1 MNNARKNQ
9 KSVEGVERALS
20 LFVGTILCFFF
31 TASAQ
36 IDSAANQRIFD
47 AQLNGLLQEA
57 LSGNPSL
64 KAAGYKV
71 AAATASAD
79 AKKSL
84 DPPQAGVEFYQAP
97 INSFPNPFKNQMEVD
112 YSLQQML
119 PFPGKLSAMSNAE
132 KKRSEM
138 LNADKRILA
147 DDLVRDVKTAFY
159 ELYLIDRKKEI
170 LIEKRSLL
178 KNFEEIA
185 RKQYE
190 VGMGTQSDILRAQ
203 TEVSLIVKDSIELE
217 QNRISALA
225 MINTLRNKPTDAAVP
240 LLPEIRPPSL
250 QLAID
255 TIMSFAEANR
265 PELASMKLNTAMQ
278 QAELTAAKKE
288 FYPDFMVRGTYKQ
301 MIDVPD
307 DWALMVGLSI
317 PVAPWSLKKF
327 LAGTRSSEALVSQST
342 QEYNA
347 MRTMVASQVRDAV
360 AKVES
365 NQAQIQIIRQ
375 TIIPQ
380 ATQTLQSVIAAYQ
393 TGKQDFLMLIDA
405 ERMLLMAKQDY
416 HMAVMNLLASQ
427 AQLERAVGLSLV
439 EIAQSLTG
447 GRQ

>member
-9 KSVEGVERALS
+9 KGASGLKRAVS
-20 LFVGTILCFFF
+20 LFAGIILCIFF

-36 IDSAANQRIFD
+36 VDSVANQQIFD
-47 AQLNGLLQEA
+47 TQLHELLQEV

-71 AAATASAD
+71 AVASA
-79 AKKSL
+79 ASKKSL
-84 DPPQAGVEFYQAP
+84 DPPQVGVEFYQAP

-119 PFPGKLSAMSNAE
+119 PFPGKLSAMSSAE

-138 LNADKRILA
+138 LDADKQTLA
-147 DDLVRDVKTAFY
+147 DDLIRDVKTAYY
-159 ELYLIDRKKEI
+159 ELYFIDRKKEI
-170 LIEKRSLL
+170 LLEKRGLL

-190 VGMGTQSDILRAQ
+190 VGIGTQSDILRAQ
-203 TEVSLIVKDSIELE
+203 TEISLITKDSIDLE

-225 MINTLRNKPTDAAVP
+225 MINALRNKPMDAVIP
-240 LLPEIRPPSL
+240 LLPEIQSPSL
-250 QLAID
+250 QLIID
-255 TIMSFAEANR
+255 KIMSLAEVNR
-265 PELASMKLNTAMQ
+265 SELVSMKLNTAMQ
-278 QAELTAAKKE
+278 QAELRAAKKE

-301 MIDVPD
+301 MAENPD
-307 DWALMVGLSI
+307 YWALMVGLSI
-317 PVAPWSLKKF
+317 PVAPWSLKKYS
-327 LAGTRSSEALVSQST
+327 AGASSSEALVSQAT
-342 QEYNA
+342 QDYNA
-347 MRTMVASQVRDAV
+347 MHNMVASQVRDAV
-360 AKVES
+360 AKVEC

-416 HMAVMNLLASQ
+416 HMAVMNFLASQ
-427 AQLERAVGLSLV
+427 AQLERAVGLSIE
-439 EIAQSLTG
+439 EIGQSLKG

>member
-1 MNNARKNQ
+1 MNDTLKNQ
-9 KSVEGVERALS
+9 KCAGGLQRTSP
-20 LFVGTILCFFF
+20 FFIGTIFCIFF

-36 IDSAANQRIFD
+36 IDSAKNQHIFN
-47 AQLNGLLQEA
+47 AQLNALLQEA

-71 AAATASAD
+71 AAASASAA

-97 INSFPNPFKNQMEVD
+97 VSSFPNPLKNQMEVD

-138 LNADKRILA
+138 LDADRQTLA
-147 DDLVRDVKTAFY
+147 SDLVRDLKSACY
-159 ELYLIDRKKEI
+159 MLYLVDRRKEI
-170 LIEKRSLL
+170 LVEKRDLL
-178 KNFEEIA
+178 KNFEAIA

-190 VGMGTQSDILRAQ
+190 VGMGTQSDILRVQ
-203 TEVSLIVKDSIELE
+203 TEISLITKDSIILE
-217 QNRISALA
+217 QNRISAIA

-250 QLAID
+250 EFTLD
-255 TIMSFAEANR
+255 SIMLLAEANR

-278 QAELTAAKKE
+278 QAELRASKKE

-301 MIDVPD
+301 MMDLPD
-307 DWALMVGLSI
+307 NWALMVGLSI
-317 PVAPWSLKKF
+317 PVAPWSLAK
-327 LAGTRSSEALVSQST
+327 ASTGARSSEALVLQSA
-342 QEYNA
+342 EDYNA
-347 MRTMVASQVRDAV
+347 MRTMVASQVRDAL

-365 NQAQIQIIRQ
+365 NQAQIQITRQ

-380 ATQTLQSVIAAYQ
+380 ATQTLQSVVAAYQ
-393 TGKQDFLMLIDA
+393 TGKQDFLMVIDA
-405 ERMLLMAKQDY
+405 ERMLLMAKEDY

-427 AQLERAVGLSLV
+427 AQLERTVGLSLD
-439 EIAQSLTG
+439 EILTG

>member
-1 MNNARKNQ
+1 MNNARKT
-9 KSVEGVERALS
+9 KKGVDGLPKALS
-20 LFVGTILCFFF
+20 LIAGIMLCIFS

-36 IDSAANQRIFD
+36 IDSVANQQIFD
-47 AQLNGLLQEA
+47 AQLHGLLQEA

-71 AAATASAD
+71 AAASASSA
-79 AKKSL
+79 AKRSL
-84 DPPQAGVEFYQAP
+84 DPPQVGVEFYQAP
-97 INSFPNPFKNQMEVD
+97 VTSFPNPLKNQMEID

-119 PFPGKLSAMSNAE
+119 PFPGKLSAMSSAE

-138 LNADKRILA
+138 LDADKKTLA
-147 DDLVRDVKTAFY
+147 DDLVRDVKTVFY
-159 ELYLIDRKKEI
+159 ELYLIDRRKEI
-170 LIEKRSLL
+170 LLEKCNLL
-178 KNFEEIA
+178 KNFEAIA

-190 VGMGTQSDILRAQ
+190 VGMGTLSDILRAQ
-203 TEVSLIVKDSIELE
+203 TEISLITKDSIDLE
-217 QNRISALA
+217 QNRISAIA
-225 MINTLRNKPTDAAVP
+225 MLNALRNKPMDAVVP

-250 QLAID
+250 QLIID
-255 TIMSFAEANR
+255 TIMSLAEVNR

-278 QAELTAAKKE
+278 QAELKATKKE

-301 MIDVPD
+301 MTDLPD

-317 PVAPWSLKKF
+317 PVAPWSLNKTS
-327 LAGTRSSEALVSQST
+327 AGARSSEALVSQST
-342 QEYNA
+342 QDYNA
-347 MRTMVASQVRDAV
+347 MRNMVASQVRDAV

-393 TGKQDFLMLIDA
+393 TGKQDFLMLLDA
-405 ERMLLMAKQDY
+405 QRMLLMAKLDY

-427 AQLERAVGLSLV
+427 AQLERAVGLSME
-439 EIAQSLTG
+439 EIGQSLSG